1 MEPDGPEWLASW
13 QAMVRVCERV
23 LGSRDDAEDCA
34 SEALLQAF
42 ADGLDDVENVE
53 AWLVTLAKRRAND
66 MLRRRVRSRRQLI
79 RLASR
84 CEVSDPDHADR
95 VADEAEA
102 RWLSDRADE
111 LLTPPARAVLRVV
124 ADGGSVNDAAH
135 RLAMTR
141 RSAESHLH
149 RARLT
154 LRAARVALPAFA
166 MAFVRSVRRP
176 VAASSVASVALVAG
190 VAVIAPA
197 YLTPAAPDAPV
208 EGVRVA
214 PVVSEV
220 TRVSPEAGKPRQA
233 RTARVTRTATG
244 GRVERATVAPVQARQ
259 PSRDVARVPTSAG
272 LVVVTREDRG
282 GGTTAVATV
291 AECVENVTILGE
303 TIGC

>member
-1 MEPDGPEWLASW
+1 MELDGPELFASW

-53 AWLVTLAKRRAND
+53 AWLVSIAKRRAMD
-66 MLRRRVRSRRQLI
+66 VLRRRVRNRTQLL

-84 CEVSDPDHADR
+84 CDVSDADPAER

-102 RWLSDRADE
+102 RWLSARADE
-111 LLTPPARAVLRVV
+111 LLTAPARAVLRVV

-149 RARLT
+149 RARLM
-154 LRAARVALPAFA
+154 LRAARVAVPAFA
-166 MAFVRSVRRP
+166 VALMRSVRRP
-176 VAASSVASVALVAG
+176 AAASSVALVAG
-190 VAVIAPA
+190 VAVVLPA
-197 YLTPAAPDAPV
+197 YLAPAEPDRPMTV
-208 EGVRVA
+208 VV

-220 TRVSPEAGKPRQA
+220 KAVSPSAEAERTPTNARTTRTVTGGQVVAGMRARAGK
-233 RTARVTRTATG
+233 
-244 GRVERATVAPVQARQ
+244 
-259 PSRDVARVPTSAG
+259 RDVARVPISNPVANP
-272 LVVVTREDRG
+272 VVRGSVGVRTEDRG
-282 GGTTAVATV
+282 GPADLPGAVRD
-291 AECVENVTILGE
+291 CVERFEVLGE
-303 TIGC
+303 HIGC

>member
-1 MEPDGPEWLASW
+1 MEPDGPELFASW

-53 AWLVTLAKRRAND
+53 AWLVAIAKRRAMD
-66 MLRRRVRSRRQLI
+66 VLRRRVRNRTQLL

-84 CEVSDPDHADR
+84 CDVSDADPAER

-102 RWLSDRADE
+102 RWLSARADE
-111 LLTPPARAVLRVV
+111 LLTAPARAVLRVV

-154 LRAARVALPAFA
+154 LRAARVALPAFVLA
-166 MAFVRSVRRP
+166 AVRSLRRP
-176 VAASSVASVALVAG
+176 VSAPSVALMATVAM
-190 VAVIAPA
+190 VAPA
-197 YLTPAAPDAPV
+197 YLTPARPDRPV
-208 EGVRVA
+208 NPVVV
-214 PVVSEV
+214 PVVSDV
-220 TRVSPEAGKPRQA
+220 KADSPKAGGA
-233 RTARVTRTATG
+233 ERTPTNA
-244 GRVERATVAPVQARQ
+244 RATRSVTGSRVVAGVRTPAPKRN
-259 PSRDVARVPTSAG
+259 VARVPTSAA
-272 LVVVTREDRG
+272 VVGVSMQARG
-282 GGTTAVATV
+282 GPSDFPGAVMDCLERFEV
-291 AECVENVTILGE
+291 LGE
-303 TIGC
+303 HIGC

>member
-1 MEPDGPEWLASW
+1 VEPDGPELFASW

-53 AWLVTLAKRRAND
+53 AWLVAIAKRRAMD
-66 MLRRRVRSRRQLI
+66 VLRRRVRTRRQLI

-84 CEVSDPDHADR
+84 CDVSDADHADR

-102 RWLSDRADE
+102 RWLSGKADE
-111 LLTPPARAVLRVV
+111 LLTAPARAVLRVV

-135 RLAMTR
+135 RLAMSR

-154 LRAARVALPAFA
+154 LRAARVAVPAFA
-166 MAFVRSVRRP
+166 VAVLRSVRRP
-176 VAASSVASVALVAG
+176 ATASSFAL
-190 VAVIAPA
+190 
-197 YLTPAAPDAPV
+197 
-208 EGVRVA
+208 
-214 PVVSEV
+214 
-220 TRVSPEAGKPRQA
+220 
-233 RTARVTRTATG
+233 
-244 GRVERATVAPVQARQ
+244 
-259 PSRDVARVPTSAG
+259 
-272 LVVVTREDRG
+272 
-282 GGTTAVATV
+282 VATV
-291 AECVENVTILGE
+291 AVVGPGMLSPEAPATPSHAVVTTPVVSSDTSFSNEAAGAEGVANTRRAAPPARVSRPVVAAAVPAPPARVVMETSVHSSSRVVGVVWTEDDSAEDPVGAVVDCVERFEALRG